1 MSKNIKALDNF
12 IKAYDKQ
19 KQAQENF
26 EATKSDAIEY
36 LKNNHGK
43 IIYKGRTLTLC
54 EKRSYEYSEL
64 VIQMA
69 EATLKQRKVEELT
82 GDAKLKSTSNY
93 IRYCVGNS

>member
-43 IIYKGRTLTLC
+43 IIYKGSTLTLC
-54 EKRSYEYSEL
+54 EKRSYEYSDL

-69 EATLKQRKVEELT
+69 EAQLNKE
-82 GDAKLKSTSNY
+82 KLRSLQAMQN
-93 IRYCVGNS
+93 